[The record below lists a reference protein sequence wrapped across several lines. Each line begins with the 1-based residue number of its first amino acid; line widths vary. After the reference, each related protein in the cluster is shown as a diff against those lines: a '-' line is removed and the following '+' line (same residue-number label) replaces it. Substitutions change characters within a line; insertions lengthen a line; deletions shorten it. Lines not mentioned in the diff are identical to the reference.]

1 MPRCPV
7 ATNDFRIH
15 KVLSKIHQ
23 EPAVSVRGLATL
35 VKLSSSRLGHLFKS
49 ETGLE
54 LRHFLLEARIE
65 KAAELLRETDMQ
77 IKEISHTVGYHHVPS
92 FDRVFRRR
100 FQVSPAGYRRQE
112 SRLEDP
118 GRFEILSAQRMNG
131 TNNGA
136 TNGNRGKS

>member
-1 MPRCPV
+1 MPRCRV
-7 ATNDFRIH
+7 TTNDFRIH

-23 EPAVSVRGLATL
+23 EPAVSIRGLATL
-35 VKLSSSRLGHLFKS
+35 VRLSSSRLGHLFKI

-65 KAAELLRETDMQ
+65 KAAELLRDTDMQ

-100 FQVSPAGYRRQE
+100 FQVSPADYRRQE
-112 SRLEDP
+112 LRLDDP
-118 GRFEILSAQRMNG
+118 GPFEIVSAQRMNG
-131 TNNGA
+131 TNNGT
-136 TNGNRGKS
+136 TNGNSGKS

>member
-1 MPRCPV
+1 MPRCRI

-23 EPAVSVRGLATL
+23 EPAVSVRGLANL
-35 VKLSSSRLGHLFKS
+35 VRLSSSRLGHLFKI

-65 KAAELLRETDMQ
+65 RAAELLRETDMQ

-92 FDRVFRRR
+92 FDRVFRKRL
-100 FQVSPAGYRRQE
+100 QVSPADYRRQE
-112 SRLEDP
+112 SRLDDLE
-118 GRFEILSAQRMNG
+118 RFEIVATQRMNG
-131 TNNGA
+131 I
-136 TNGNRGKS
+136 TNGNSGKS